1 MYQSTYEALE
11 YLYPKLSTGGY
22 VLVDDYGSLD
32 PCKQAVEDYRDKH
45 SISGNWSGRITRK
58 YIGGGLNNSAREYP
72 AGVHLF

>member
-1 MYQSTYEALE
+1 M
-11 YLYPKLSTGGY
+11 
-22 VLVDDYGSLD
+22 LVDDYGSLD